1 MAASLGNKREKP
13 ISPDEAYTDEH
24 VPRYVFKFAWRSL
37 EIDKEKKNDNTLL
50 FQVRFSLIR

>member
-24 VPRYVFKFAWRSL
+24 VPRYVFKFVWRSL
-37 EIDKEKKNDNTLL
+37 EIDKEKKTTI
-50 FQVRFSLIR
+50 RFSFKYDSP